1 MLRESLQW
9 GKLSVS
15 TEAAMQMSEEL
26 QCAGWLWEK
35 KTATLTTAPGQKVIP
50 AQGWYRVLWVYLP
63 GQGSLCKKLPTMEN
77 RMLPGGQWE
86 RRGRDLQQ
94 EHLFSST
101 ADMSWTCCH
110 LWPSPIQNPEWKA
123 ISIPLIHVELFFIL
137 SPIASICTFQEITT
151 LGSTENE
158 GHLISACFQGILESE
173 VWPSTCNL
181 MVGRVPLSTRPRSV
195 TWDFV
200 TTVSGHRIRL
210 IAYQLLSGP
219 SFPSKSL
226 HFYSWDQT
234 C

>member
-1 MLRESLQW
+1 MSTGNSNADEWGIAMCWLALRE
-9 GKLSVS
+9 
-15 TEAAMQMSEEL
+15 
-26 QCAGWLWEK
+26 

-50 AQGWYRVLWVYLP
+50 AQGWYRVLWVYLLRTRKACVRSFQQWRT
-63 GQGSLCKKLPTMEN
+63 GCCQEGSGKGGGEIYSKNISFQHCWHVLD
-77 RMLPGGQWE
+77 MLPSLTITYSEPRVKSNFHPSDSCWIVLHSQSYC
-86 RRGRDLQQ
+86 L
-94 EHLFSST
+94 HLYF
-101 ADMSWTCCH
+101 
-110 LWPSPIQNPEWKA
+110 PRNYYPGI
-123 ISIPLIHVELFFIL
+123 I
-137 SPIASICTFQEITT
+137 
-151 LGSTENE
+151 ENE

-181 MVGRVPLSTRPRSV
+181 MVGRGPLSTLPRSV
-195 TWDFV
+195 TWDLV